1 MILYISDVIIFLI
14 QIPVTDTNGVILG
27 ILYALIY
34 SVVMNKLIVMEQ
46 GGIQLMIFTEKVND
60 VNEKLLSMGFGTTLL
75 NGAGGYMHDDKKVI
89 YCVASTRNL
98 NRIKRAIMAIDST
111 AFITIASISEING
124 NGFTWYF
131 NQERYVPALKNR
143 HDGHKTGEALNP

>member
-1 MILYISDVIIFLI
+1 
-14 QIPVTDTNGVILG
+14 
-27 ILYALIY
+27 
-34 SVVMNKLIVMEQ
+34 
-46 GGIQLMIFTEKVND
+46 MIFTEKVND
-60 VNEKLLSMGFGTTLL
+60 VSEKLLSMGFGTTLL
-75 NGAGGYMHDDKKVI
+75 NGVGGYMHDDKKVI